1 MQMCSGY
8 RAGGG
13 HWDRYRRSKLMERAP
28 EGAHQEW
35 AAFAAMAD
43 NRWHQAPP
51 ARLVLWWHSG
61 TPNRL
66 RCRQAELNGLNW

>member
-13 HWDRYRRSKLMERAP
+13 HWDQYGCSKIIERTP

-35 AAFAAMAD
+35 AAIAAMAD
-43 NRWHQAPP
+43 NRWPE
-51 ARLVLWWHSG
+51 L
-61 TPNRL
+61 NRL
-66 RCRQAELNGLNW
+66 NW